1 MKKIKNL
8 LFGLFMVFAFVTSV
22 DAATGS
28 INAST
33 SSKTVAV
40 GSTFTVTVKVSC
52 SEALGSWQ
60 FGVSY
65 DSAYISLQSGDVSI
79 AEYGNGSMKTKS
91 YTYKFKAIKA
101 GNATVRISSPSMVTW
116 NDDSNLF
123 TPSSSNATVTVKTQ
137 QEIQASYSKDNN
149 LKSLTV
155 EGYELS
161 PVFNKD
167 VTEYTVSVPDTVE
180 QIKVSAQVNDSKA
193 HVTGTGDISLS
204 QGINKVEVVVT
215 AQNGSVKKYYITVDV
230 KDLNPIEVESGGVKY
245 TVVKK
250 LELLTEPI
258 GHTPTTIKIGEVE
271 VPAFK
276 SELTHLTILGLKDES
291 GKISMFIY
299 DADANT
305 YEPYREIKN
314 SSLALLPIKTENDVE
329 GFQRT
334 KITINGEEYEA
345 FQSLS
350 DKDFYLIFGMNVGT
364 GDEDYYIFDIET
376 NMFVKYNSKVFEN
389 INTENKEFKI
399 YTIALGGIAGVLFLL
414 SILVVAKNSKYEKII
429 KRLSKQL
436 EETKGR
442 KERIEPPKE
451 EEAIV
456 EEEVRE
462 DEVDVD
468 STSLEEKKKRKK
480 KR

>member
-8 LFGLFMVFAFVTSV
+8 LFGLFMVFAFVPSV

-204 QGINKVEVVVT
+204 QGINKLKLSSQPKMEV
-215 AQNGSVKKYYITVDV
+215 
-230 KDLNPIEVESGGVKY
+230 
-245 TVVKK
+245 
-250 LELLTEPI
+250 
-258 GHTPTTIKIGEVE
+258 
-271 VPAFK
+271 
-276 SELTHLTILGLKDES
+276 
-291 GKISMFIY
+291 
-299 DADANT
+299 
-305 YEPYREIKN
+305 
-314 SSLALLPIKTENDVE
+314 
-329 GFQRT
+329 
-334 KITINGEEYEA
+334 
-345 FQSLS
+345 
-350 DKDFYLIFGMNVGT
+350 
-364 GDEDYYIFDIET
+364 
-376 NMFVKYNSKVFEN
+376 
-389 INTENKEFKI
+389 
-399 YTIALGGIAGVLFLL
+399 
-414 SILVVAKNSKYEKII
+414 
-429 KRLSKQL
+429 
-436 EETKGR
+436 
-442 KERIEPPKE
+442 
-451 EEAIV
+451 
-456 EEEVRE
+456 
-462 DEVDVD
+462 
-468 STSLEEKKKRKK
+468 
-480 KR
+480 